1 MMGNVEKT
9 TKEDKHKQD
18 KGQFRYN
25 TPYGYGVLDNFGA
38 HLVGRLLTFELVN
51 NKMVSG
57 KLKGY
62 GQFDIMVTDS
72 RTGQD
77 LIIMKHAIVSVQGD
91 LSVKL
96 NKWKEENDKWHDEFE
111 KKKDVA
117 IKRLRGQEDDKGK

>member
-1 MMGNVEKT
+1 MMEAQET
-9 TKEDKHKQD
+9 HKEDRAKA
-18 KGQFRYN
+18 RYV

-38 HLVGRLLTFELVN
+38 QLVGKLLTFELVN

-62 GQFDIMVTDS
+62 GQFDVIVTDT

-91 LSVKL
+91 FSVKSSSTI
-96 NKWKEENDKWHDEFE
+96 E
-111 KKKDVA
+111 
-117 IKRLRGQEDDKGK
+117 RS

>member
-1 MMGNVEKT
+1 MMENVEKT
-9 TKEDKHKQD
+9 TKEDRQKQD
-18 KGQFRYN
+18 RMPARYN

-38 HLVGRLLTFELVN
+38 QLVGKLLTFELVN
-51 NKMVSG
+51 NKTVTG

-91 LSVKL
+91 LTVKQ
-96 NKWKEENDKWHDEFE
+96 NSEAGRK
-111 KKKDVA
+111 
-117 IKRLRGQEDDKGK
+117 I